1 MKNTIDYS
9 LLKEFL
15 QLDITQTEFAKMKGI
30 KIPSLNKKLW
40 YQLNMLYMN
49 GLHTPGPYAYEVRYA
64 RKNKEELLKA
74 IEKIS

>member
-1 MKNTIDYS
+1 MTDYS

-30 KIPSLNKKLW
+30 KIPTMNKKLW
-40 YQLNMLYMN
+40 YQLNMLYMK